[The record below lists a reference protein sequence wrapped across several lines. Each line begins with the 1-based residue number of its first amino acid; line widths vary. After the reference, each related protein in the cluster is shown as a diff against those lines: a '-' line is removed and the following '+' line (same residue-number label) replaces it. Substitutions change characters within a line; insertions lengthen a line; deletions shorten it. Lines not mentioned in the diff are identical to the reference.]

1 LEGWGRRS
9 PNIDLAVALGKGGGE
24 GGDEGGR
31 NTGVGERD
39 PTTTVEKRPS
49 ATDADIDL
57 QLLLG
62 IGRNRPEATT
72 PVAIVFSHRWVQ
84 I

>member
-1 LEGWGRRS
+1 MGVEV
-9 PNIDLAVALGKGGGE
+9 IVCVEVAMELGKGDGE
-24 GGDEGGR
+24 GGDEGR

-49 ATDADIDL
+49 ATYADIDL
-57 QLLLG
+57 QLLG
-62 IGRNRPEATT
+62 VRRNRPGSTI